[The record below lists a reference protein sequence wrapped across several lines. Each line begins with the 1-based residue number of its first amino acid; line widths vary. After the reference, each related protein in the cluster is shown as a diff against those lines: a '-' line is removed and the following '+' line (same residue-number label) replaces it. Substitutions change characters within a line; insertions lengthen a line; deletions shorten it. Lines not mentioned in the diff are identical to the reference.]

1 MNWCIVYL
9 ASPRSFGRHEILKAS
24 LRIAKKC
31 FPSTDIYVFH
41 EDYTDQD
48 FGDLPS
54 IKEAIRVDF
63 SGHDD
68 VYNPATGRRKGYLL
82 MCRFFCGILQSTPQL
97 QSYSHYMRLDD
108 DSFFLEPYPAETH
121 IQRMLQ
127 QDYTFRTLF
136 LEEQSQQ
143 SLYEFTIAF
152 LKRNGVGHLTLIQ
165 IKSAL
170 TSARFLYEGRYTG
183 LAPYNNFHMSSL
195 RMWKHPLVVRY
206 LQEIESIGGILRY
219 GWLDANVHAMI
230 VYVLSQVASLR
241 VLQELWFGYR
251 HNTHVSPLGRKGAWM
266 DLTLQPYPDTSGF
279 NTVDYH
285 TTNTQ

>member
-1 MNWCIVYL
+1 MRWCIVYL
-9 ASPRSFGRHEILKAS
+9 ASPRSFGRHEVLKAS

-31 FPSTDIYVFH
+31 FPTTDIYVFH

-48 FGDLPS
+48 LADLPP
-54 IKEAIRVDF
+54 IKEAIQVDF

-68 VYNPATGRRKGYLL
+68 VYNPATGRRKGYLM
-82 MCRFFCGILQSTPQL
+82 MCRFFCGVLQSYPQL

-108 DSFFLEPYPAETH
+108 DSFFLDPYPTETQ

-127 QDYTFRTLF
+127 QDYTFRSLF
-136 LEEQSQQ
+136 LEGVSHQ
-143 SLYEFTIAF
+143 SLYDFTMGF
-152 LKRNGVGHLTLIQ
+152 LHRNGVGFIKMNNIKTTLV
-165 IKSAL
+165 
-170 TSARFLYEGRYTG
+170 REGVLRDGKYSG

-219 GWLDANVHAMI
+219 GWLDANVHAMV
-230 VYVLSQVASLR
+230 VYVLSQVASFRILN
-241 VLQELWFGYR
+241 ELWFGYR

-266 DLTLQPYPDTSGF
+266 DDSLPFYPDTSDME
-279 NTVDYH
+279 TR
-285 TTNTQ
+285 